1 MLVEYSFLQKQR
13 YEEVRMHRGRE
24 RLWMYLCI
32 VQAII
37 GWHTYLSLL
46 MQAMH
51 FLSGVV
57 H

>member
-1 MLVEYSFLQKQR
+1 MFVECSLSPKR
-13 YEEVRMHRGRE
+13 GYEEVSMHRGRE

-46 MQAMH
+46 MQAMR

>member
-1 MLVEYSFLQKQR
+1 MLVKCSLSPKR
-13 YEEVRMHRGRE
+13 KYEEVRMHRGRE

-46 MQAMH
+46 MQAMR